1 MPRTMRTLAGCP
13 TLDRDPRILNRL
25 SGTQYKCSG
34 GTHFREWGVGV
45 RWGRLR
51 WVLKGV
57 PLSASMRMQNRID
70 KT

>member
-34 GTHFREWGVGV
+34 GTHLRTAWVGV
-45 RWGRLR
+45 RWGLAA
-51 WVLKGV
+51 LGFEGGT
-57 PLSASMRMQNRID
+57 PP
-70 KT
+70 